1 MTTSAAAVRKRTFV
15 SFAGGFRGALP
26 RRAAR
31 KGRALAAAGLAALVV
46 ATGAARCDTF
56 SQGRAAFARGD
67 YVRAARHLGPLAQAG
82 NARAQAMLG
91 FLYENGFGVPQAYDA
106 AVDLYFLAA
115 EHGDPSGQYLLGLM
129 YDKGHGVERNDILAY
144 KWLDLA
150 AARASG
156 RERENYIKIR
166 AAVASKMTANE
177 IREAQW
183 QALNWRPH

>member
-1 MTTSAAAVRKRTFV
+1 MFRDRVVAGLVARSPAAR
-15 SFAGGFRGALP
+15 L

-31 KGRALAAAGLAALVV
+31 TGGALAAICLVALVA
-46 ATGAARCDTF
+46 ATAPAACDALAK
-56 SQGRAAFARGD
+56 GKAAFLRGD
-67 YVRAARHLGPLAQAG
+67 YTRAARQLGPLAQAG

-129 YDKGHGVERNDILAY
+129 YDKGHGVERNDIQAY

-150 AARASG
+150 AAGASG
-156 RERENYIKIR
+156 RDRENYIKTR
-166 AAVASKMTANE
+166 NAVASKMTANE
-177 IREAQW
+177 IREGQW
-183 QALNWRPH
+183 QARNWRPR